1 MKEYSS
7 FNTLRNVD
15 KTCHYAIFY
24 CIVKDIDFPSFLL
37 FKVKKTQKRPKQMKI
52 FSNFFLLKNDIKI
65 THYEKN
71 WSSFAIIFHSTLN
84 LWTVISKYTVPCRV
98 RKKRENK
105 NCCHGDARSCLLQ
118 PRTACIW
125 RVFFV
130 CLIFARVKRKM
141 KKKVFLFK
149 QVSFLEVHAAALLA
163 S

>member
-1 MKEYSS
+1 MS
-7 FNTLRNVD
+7 L
-15 KTCHYAIFY
+15 CHFLLHCKGY
-24 CIVKDIDFPSFLL
+24 CFSKLLL
-37 FKVKKTQKRPKQMKI
+37 FKVKKTQK
-52 FSNFFLLKNDIKI
+52 SLLKNDIKI
-65 THYEKN
+65 RHYEKN